1 MAISVFAGLLFAG
14 SSFTL
19 GPVGDTPWTDNSPQ
33 KKEQRVKVIVNK
45 NGKEIKID
53 TTFNGAN
60 EKTIQVKVDSILKK
74 IEIDGIEPNMKNIII
89 YSDGKSVMWNNSKG
103 GSLPDD
109 KKFDV
114 FFQNCDSGM
123 SKHGKKVVRLIGDCS
138 GYSFG
143 TSEGDDLIPPP
154 PPMPPHTPVMIHK
167 QFGSDAFAFD
177 TKDPSIISYEKKDIG
192 KGLEKITI
200 IRKKLTGQNK
210 DEEVTV
216 TVETSDDLKK

>member
-1 MAISVFAGLLFAG
+1 MKRVFSLRNRIMAISVFAGLLFAG

-53 TTFNGAN
+53 TTFNGSN
-60 EKTIQVKVDSILKK
+60 EKTIQVKVDSIL
-74 IEIDGIEPNMKNIII
+74 
-89 YSDGKSVMWNNSKG
+89 
-103 GSLPDD
+103 

-200 IRKKLTGQNK
+200 IRKKQTGQNK